1 MVEWRWC
8 NKSLYIVMIK
18 GVFKRPFFFTLQRR
32 VCYICAMHNIM
43 NYDLIIF
50 DCDGTLA
57 DSEMA
62 HNTVLMKQLHAMGL
76 MEYTI
81 DKTMETFMGHAV
93 TDIVNKVETTHD
105 VRFPEN
111 HIHDNQTVFRDILPN
126 HIRLDPTCRPL
137 LERLHAEGRKIA
149 VGSNGT
155 RTNVIET
162 IKAAGFKEFFP
173 DDFIFTFEDVK
184 NPKPAPDL
192 YLHVCEAMHV
202 SPENAIVLEDTVAGA
217 TAGIAANID
226 TIGYVGLS
234 HRENQAERLSMI
246 GCKHVITKMG
256 ELESILYGSKT
267 SEKVA

>member
-1 MVEWRWC
+1 MQH
-8 NKSLYIVMIK
+8 K
-18 GVFKRPFFFTLQRR
+18 
-32 VCYICAMHNIM
+32 M

-57 DSEMA
+57 DSEVA
-62 HNTVLMKQLHAMGL
+62 HNTVLMRQLHAMGL
-76 MEYTI
+76 MEYTVE
-81 DKTMETFMGHAV
+81 KTMETFMGHAV
-93 TDIVNKVETTHD
+93 TEIVNKVETTHD
-105 VRFPEN
+105 VRFPKN
-111 HIHDNQTVFRDILPN
+111 HIHDNQAVFREILPN

-155 RTNVIET
+155 RNNVIET

-173 DDFIFTFEDVK
+173 DEFIFTFEDVN

-202 SPENAIVLEDTVAGA
+202 KPENAIVIEDTVAGA
-217 TAGIAANID
+217 TAGIAAEID
-226 TIGYVGLS
+226 TIGYVGLC

-246 GCKHVITKMG
+246 DCKVVIQKMG
-256 ELESILYGSKT
+256 ELENILYGQKSA
-267 SEKVA
+267 EKVA